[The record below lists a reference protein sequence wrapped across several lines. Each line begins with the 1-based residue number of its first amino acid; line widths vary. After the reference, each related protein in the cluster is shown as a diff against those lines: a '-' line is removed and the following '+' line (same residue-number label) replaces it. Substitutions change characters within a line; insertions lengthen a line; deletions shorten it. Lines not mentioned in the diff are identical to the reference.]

1 VPEETPPTTLNCSAR
16 KGVGREPWFLSRN
29 GTSNCGVT
37 VMRLDAVED
46 AVGCGETAVL
56 QGERANRRL

>member
-1 VPEETPPTTLNCSAR
+1 MLNCSAR

-29 GTSNCGVT
+29 GTSNCGMRM
-37 VMRLDAVED
+37 MRLIVVED
-46 AVGCGETAVL
+46 AVGCGETAAL

>member
-1 VPEETPPTTLNCSAR
+1 
-16 KGVGREPWFLSRN
+16 
-29 GTSNCGVT
+29 

>member
-1 VPEETPPTTLNCSAR
+1 MRALVPEQKRNVQLWFEDDAI
-16 KGVGREPWFLSRN
+16 GV
-29 GTSNCGVT
+29 V
-37 VMRLDAVED
+37 DD